1 MLQGLAV
8 KQAPNTVLH
17 SSNQKVI
24 NLSLLRLYGLPAT
37 SSKAVPDTIL
47 QGG

>member
-17 SSNQKVI
+17 SSNQTVI
-24 NLSLLRLYGLPAT
+24 NLRSLRLSGLPAAR
-37 SSKAVPDTIL
+37 SQAVPDTIL